1 MVKKVL
7 IISASPRRNGN
18 SDILCNQFMQ
28 GAQEAGHEVE
38 KVFLRDKNIKY
49 CTGCYTCLKT
59 KGICAYK
66 DDMPELLQK
75 MIDADTLVLSTPVY
89 FYCMNAQ
96 LKTVIDRT
104 VARYTE
110 IRDKD
115 AYLIATAGEDGM
127 PAMEGTIVSF
137 RGFLGC
143 LENVREAGLILG
155 HEVHELGEVREKP
168 ITQQAYEAGKK
179 IGQSANKE
187 AIVGSVI

>member
-1 MVKKVL
+1 MIKKVL
-7 IISASPRRNGN
+7 IISASPRRHGN
-18 SDILCNQFMQ
+18 SDILCDQFAT
-28 GAQEAGHEVE
+28 GAKEAGHDVE

-49 CTGCYTCLKT
+49 CTGCYTCEKT

-75 MIDADTLVLSTPVY
+75 IIDADVLVLSTPVY

-104 VARYTE
+104 VARYVE
-110 IRDKD
+110 IKDKD

-127 PAMEGTIVSF
+127 KAMEGTIASF
-137 RGFLGC
+137 RGFLDC

-155 HEVHELGEVREKP
+155 HEVHELGEVRQKP
-168 ITQQAYEAGKK
+168 CMQKAYETGKN
-179 IGQSANKE
+179 S
-187 AIVGSVI
+187 

>member
-1 MVKKVL
+1 MKKKVL
-7 IISASPRRNGN
+7 IISASPRRHGN
-18 SDILCNQFMQ
+18 SDILCDQFMS

-49 CTGCYTCLKT
+49 CTGCYTCEKT
-59 KGICAYK
+59 KGVCAYK

-75 MIDADTLVLSTPVY
+75 MIDSHVLVLSTPVY

-110 IRDKD
+110 IRDKE

-127 PAMEGTIVSF
+127 KAMEGTITSF
-137 RGFLGC
+137 RGFLDC
-143 LENVREAGLILG
+143 LENVKEAGLILG
-155 HEVHELGEVREKP
+155 HEVHEPGEVKNNP
-168 ITQQAYEAGKK
+168 AMQQAYQAGKS
-179 IGQSANKE
+179 I
-187 AIVGSVI
+187 I